1 MDIYKDHFR
10 RLLLLACCSSILS
23 TSLPVFGAS
32 EEAVSET
39 VGQAEFDKAALSDH
53 EHSADA
59 ALNITYNETPAE
71 NPSELRLRDPFNPS
85 RIEEVSNEVLQKE
98 LELLEL
104 STKARIASTD
114 KNRVKPWRTFI
125 YNLGGSGVAT
135 AGLITISSERWR
147 TWKQPATAN
156 RDVLLAGPTL
166 LLISH
171 SIIAGGIVLEATLD
185 LINDRKLRKKGLDPK
200 STKEKAVLLCK
211 EIDQKLAQ
219 RNQIIS
225 SVDLSSYISGA
236 EKQAIDAETNVLTD
250 LRNAAL
256 SEYMQTYTRSK
267 RRIAARNISYL
278 NGFSAATTGGYL
290 GSLCGILAVAN
301 RKPRTVGPGGI
312 GFIVSGVNIMTGP
325 ILARM
330 AGNFSAKR
338 SQNEMKKDFGEVP
351 KGNIAN
357 SLNVLKQLNTS
368 GNQNIST
375 RLSIYETAGD
385 LIDKQ
390 IQANAVEKKKA
401 NKEFW
406 ERLLFNSAIGGT
418 KIAWGVQLANAGFSY
433 HPAPPAPRITG
444 PKTPIQALLDTSAK
458 PKNPNQVFARR
469 VAKGATTYIPGTSL
483 WIFDTLQARTRGELD
498 VYTMGQ
504 QFSLPHQKLDQ
515 RLKMLSELESRL
527 HISGS
532 NSQK

>member
-1 MDIYKDHFR
+1 MNEVRFR
-10 RLLLLACCSSILS
+10 RLLFLVCCCSILS
-23 TSLPVFGAS
+23 TSLPVFAAG
-32 EEAVSET
+32 EEANTESI
-39 VGQAEFDKAALSDH
+39 GQAEIDSVALPDRDD
-53 EHSADA
+53 SADA
-59 ALNITYNETPAE
+59 ALNLTYNETPAE
-71 NPSELRLRDPFNPS
+71 NPPELRLRDPFIPS

-104 STKARIASTD
+104 STRARIASTD
-114 KNRVKPWRTFI
+114 KNRVKPWRTFL

-156 RDVLLAGPTL
+156 RDVLLAGPAL

-171 SIIAGGIVLEATLD
+171 SILAGGIVLEASLD
-185 LINDRKLRKKGLDPK
+185 LLNDRKLRKKGLDPK
-200 STKEKAVLLCK
+200 STKQKAVLLYK

-225 SVDLSSYISGA
+225 SVDLSSYNSST
-236 EKQAIDAETNVLTD
+236 EKQAFEAETKVLTD

-256 SEYMQTYTRSK
+256 SEYMQTYARSK

-312 GFIVSGVNIMTGP
+312 GFIVSGANIMTGP

-338 SQNEMKKDFGEVP
+338 SQNEMRRDFGEIP
-351 KGNIAN
+351 KSNVAN
-357 SLNVLKQLNTS
+357 SLGLLKQLNAS
-368 GNQNIST
+368 GNQNLAT

-390 IQANAVEKKKA
+390 VQANAVEKKKA
-401 NKEFW
+401 SKEFW

-418 KIAWGVQLANAGFSY
+418 KIAWGIQLANAGFSY
-433 HPAPPAPRITG
+433 HPVPPAPRITG
-444 PKTPIQALLDTSAK
+444 PKTPLQALLDTSPK
-458 PKNPNQVFARR
+458 PNNPNQVFARR

-515 RLKMLSELESRL
+515 RLKKLGELESRL
-527 HISGS
+527 HLTGS